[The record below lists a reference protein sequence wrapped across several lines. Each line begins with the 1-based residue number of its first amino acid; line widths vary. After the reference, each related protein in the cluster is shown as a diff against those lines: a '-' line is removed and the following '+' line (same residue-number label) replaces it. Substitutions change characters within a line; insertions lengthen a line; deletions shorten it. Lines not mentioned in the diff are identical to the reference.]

1 MKTRK
6 KILVTHFD
14 YIRLKQMVSEY
25 SKENKTDANLDD
37 LLGEIERA
45 QKVDSNQIPPN
56 VVTMNSKI
64 EIKNLDEID
73 FQEFQLVFPEDANT
87 EGNQISI
94 LAPIATACLG
104 YKVGDVIDWKVPRG
118 VFQFQIT
125 GIKYQPEAN
134 GDYHL

>member
-14 YIRLKQMVSEY
+14 YNRLKQMVSDY
-25 SKENKTDANLDD
+25 TKENKTDANMDD

-73 FQEFQLVFPEDANT
+73 FQEFQLVFPKDANT

-94 LAPIATACLG
+94 LAPMATACLG
-104 YKVGDVIDWKVPRG
+104 YKVGDVIEWKVPRG

>member
-14 YIRLKQMVSEY
+14 YIRLKQMLSEY
-25 SKENKTDANLDD
+25 TKENKTDANLDD

>member
-1 MKTRK
+1 
-6 KILVTHFD
+6 
-14 YIRLKQMVSEY
+14 MVSEY